1 MESKREQVERN
12 ELELGGLAQK
22 NESQSDLDDDK
33 FAQQLING
41 GNPNIKKYGF
51 TTERENPL
59 VEKMT
64 LRMDEEMKAAIKAG
78 KLPNWQE
85 IARQAI
91 AEKLQSASA

>member
-1 MESKREQVERN
+1 MARP
-12 ELELGGLAQK
+12 
-22 NESQSDLDDDK
+22 
-33 FAQQLING
+33 G
-41 GNPNIKKYGF
+41 GNPDIKKYGF